1 GKVAQSGELPD
12 SSSGHTY
19 ALSGTNFVGYY
30 ADKEAWTL
38 RFNDE
43 SEKIVSVVEP
53 RQDYFAHVP
62 VVVKSDASVLYRY
75 INANVIGVVTEN
87 SEGYLF
93 VRIIDSVTGA
103 LVYETKIPH
112 ASDPIMVLFDNSAV
126 VYYRNEKANRY
137 ELLVVD
143 LFKDRDDHGFW
154 ETMKMS
160 QKARE
165 DGAVEG
171 NATRVSAYAL
181 EMPIAAAQQFVFPQP
196 VTSIGVSTTQKGVT
210 PRSVLFGLASGKVLA
225 VNKDTILNPRRQTP
239 KPVGDRSG
247 RLQNVASDKDH
258 DASLPAYTPLV
269 PMKATDVVTYNN
281 EVEGLKFIRTTPTH
295 FESTSL
301 LVLFGLDMYMTP
313 TNTAQ

>member
-1 GKVAQSGELPD
+1 
-12 SSSGHTY
+12 
-19 ALSGTNFVGYY
+19 
-30 ADKEAWTL
+30 
-38 RFNDE
+38 
-43 SEKIVSVVEP
+43 
-53 RQDYFAHVP
+53 
-62 VVVKSDASVLYRY
+62 
-75 INANVIGVVTEN
+75 
-87 SEGYLF
+87 
-93 VRIIDSVTGA
+93 TGA

-225 VNKDTILNPRRQTP
+225 VNKDTVLNPRRQTP
-239 KPVGDRSG
+239 
-247 RLQNVASDKDH
+247 
-258 DASLPAYTPLV
+258 YTPLV

-313 TNTAQ
+313 TNTAQRYDLLGPDFDYPLLTVSIAVVLATIFITTRMASRKALENRWK